1 MKKFPQRTISRAL
14 IYIRTLAKLL
24 ESEKEVVSSQELSLI
39 TGLSDVQIRKDI
51 SNFGK
56 VGKPRIGYRTAE
68 LKQVLENYILQ
79 NIVHAVLFGVGN
91 LGSAL
96 LKYPGFHQDKVKLV
110 AAFDTD
116 KKKIGRNINDIK
128 VYSLEDA
135 EKVISKLHVEIG
147 IIAVPVEYS
156 QKVADIIVKSGLKGI
171 VNFTPTTVT
180 VPKTVIVKNIDLTIE
195 FLSLFCDI
203 Q

>member
-14 IYIRTLAKLL
+14 VYIRTLAQLL
-24 ESEKEVVSSQELSLI
+24 ESRKEVVSSSQLALI

-56 VGKPRIGYRTAE
+56 VGRPRIGYRTAE

-116 KKKIGRNINDIK
+116 KKKIGTEINGVSI
-128 VYSLEDA
+128 YS
-135 EKVISKLHVEIG
+135 ISEAQTIIASSHVEIG

-156 QKVADIIVKSGLKGI
+156 QKVADIIIKSGLKGI

-180 VPKTVIVKNIDLTIE
+180 VPKEIIVKNIDLTIE

>member
-14 IYIRTLAKLL
+14 IYIRTLAHLL
-24 ESEKEVVSSQELSLI
+24 EAKQEVVSSSQLSLI

-56 VGKPRIGYRTAE
+56 VGRPRIGYRTAE

-116 KKKIGRNINDIK
+116 KKKIGTKINDVKI
-128 VYSLEDA
+128 YPLTDA
-135 EKVISKLHVEIG
+135 QEVISNLHVEIG

-156 QKVADIIVKSGLKGI
+156 QKVADIIIKSGLKGI

-180 VPKTVIVKNIDLTIE
+180 VPKEIIVKNIDLTIE

>member
-14 IYIRTLAKLL
+14 VYIRTLAQLL
-24 ESEKEVVSSQELSLI
+24 ESRKEVVSSSQLALI

-56 VGKPRIGYRTAE
+56 VGRPRIGYRTAE

-116 KKKIGRNINDIK
+116 KKKIGTEINGVSI
-128 VYSLEDA
+128 YS
-135 EKVISKLHVEIG
+135 ISEAQKIIASSHVEIG
-147 IIAVPVEYS
+147 ISAVPVEYS
-156 QKVADIIVKSGLKGI
+156 QKVADIIIKSGLKGI

-180 VPKTVIVKNIDLTIE
+180 VPKEIIVKNIDLTIE

>member
-1 MKKFPQRTISRAL
+1 MKKFPHGTISRAL
-14 IYIRTLAKLL
+14 IYIRTLAHLL
-24 ESEKEVVSSQELSLI
+24 ESGTEVVSSRQLSLI

-56 VGKPRIGYRTAE
+56 VGRPRIGYRTSE

-96 LKYPGFHQDKVKLV
+96 LKYPGFHQDEVKLV

-116 KKKIGRNINDIK
+116 KKKIGVKIND
-128 VYSLEDA
+128 VSVFSLAKA
-135 EKVISKLHVEIG
+135 EKIIPKLHAEIG
-147 IIAVPVEYS
+147 IIAVPAEYS
-156 QKVADIIVKSGLKGI
+156 QKVADIMIKSGLKGI
-171 VNFTPTTVT
+171 INFTPTTVT
-180 VPKTVIVKNIDLTIE
+180 VPREIIVKNIDLTIE

>member
-1 MKKFPQRTISRAL
+1 LKKFPQRTISRAL
-14 IYIRTLAKLL
+14 VYIRTLAQLL
-24 ESEKEVVSSQELSLI
+24 ESRKEVVSSSQLALI

-56 VGKPRIGYRTAE
+56 VGRPRIGYRTAE

-116 KKKIGRNINDIK
+116 KKKIGTEINGVSI
-128 VYSLEDA
+128 YS
-135 EKVISKLHVEIG
+135 ISEAQKIIASSHVEIG

-156 QKVADIIVKSGLKGI
+156 QKVADIIIKSGLKGI

-180 VPKTVIVKNIDLTIE
+180 VPKEIIVKNIDLTIE

>member
-14 IYIRTLAKLL
+14 VYIRTLAQLL
-24 ESEKEVVSSQELSLI
+24 ESRKEVVSSSQLALI

-56 VGKPRIGYRTAE
+56 VGRPRIGYRTAE

-116 KKKIGRNINDIK
+116 KKKIGTEINGVSI
-128 VYSLEDA
+128 YS
-135 EKVISKLHVEIG
+135 ISEAQKIIASSHVEIG

-156 QKVADIIVKSGLKGI
+156 QKVADIIIKSGLKGI

-180 VPKTVIVKNIDLTIE
+180 VPKEIIVKNIDLTIE

>member
-1 MKKFPQRTISRAL
+1 LKKFPQRTISRAL
-14 IYIRTLAKLL
+14 VYIRTLAQLL
-24 ESEKEVVSSQELSLI
+24 ESRKEVVSSSQLALI

-56 VGKPRIGYRTAE
+56 VGRPRIGYRTAE

-116 KKKIGRNINDIK
+116 KKKIGTEINGVSI
-128 VYSLEDA
+128 YS
-135 EKVISKLHVEIG
+135 I
-147 IIAVPVEYS
+147 
-156 QKVADIIVKSGLKGI
+156 
-171 VNFTPTTVT
+171 
-180 VPKTVIVKNIDLTIE
+180 
-195 FLSLFCDI
+195 
-203 Q
+203 